1 MDVSIPSMSQ
11 QAHRPSGRMSAQ
23 VYELLKGRLVS
34 GEFAPESWIRV
45 ESLKVEYG
53 VSKQPIMDALRMLN
67 ADGLVE
73 IIPQVGCQV
82 ASYTATEIAD
92 FFSMF
97 GGIEGSIAAAAA
109 IRATREQLNEL
120 RRISD
125 QIAQLRDLTDSSQ
138 RSQAYLS
145 LNREFH
151 ATIYAMADSRIMTEL
166 SQRMHDLSDFLINTS
181 GVPGALS
188 GALNDRH
195 DDHERIIEALTQG
208 DAEMARS
215 LTHAHIATTAHITHH
230 E

>member
-1 MDVSIPSMSQ
+1 MDVSLPSMSQ

-109 IRATREQLNEL
+109 IRATREQLDEL
-120 RRISD
+120 RRISG
-125 QIAQLRDLTDSSQ
+125 QIAQLRSLTDSSQ

-208 DAEMARS
+208 DAESARA
-215 LTHAHIATTAHITHH
+215 LTHTHIATTAHITHH

>member
-1 MDVSIPSMSQ
+1 
-11 QAHRPSGRMSAQ
+11 MSAQ
-23 VYELLKGRLVS
+23 VYELLKARLVS

-45 ESLKVEYG
+45 ETLKGEYG

-82 ASYTATEIAD
+82 ASYTSVEIAD

-109 IRATREQLNEL
+109 VRATP
-120 RRISD
+120 
-125 QIAQLRDLTDSSQ
+125 AQLDDLRAISNQISNLRTKNDS
-138 RSQAYLS
+138 ANLTADYLS
-145 LNREFH
+145 LNRRFH
-151 ATIYAMADSRIMTEL
+151 ALIYSMANSRIMTEL

-181 GVPGALS
+181 GEHNALGS
-188 GALNDRH
+188 ALNDRH
-195 DDHERIIEALTQG
+195 DDHERIIEALAAG
-208 DAEMARS
+208 DAERARAITS
-215 LTHAHIATTAHITHH
+215 EHIATTAHITHH

>member
-1 MDVSIPSMSQ
+1 MSQ
-11 QAHRPSGRMSAQ
+11 STHRPAGRMSAQ
-23 VYELLKGRLVS
+23 VYERLKDRLVS

-45 ESLKVEYG
+45 ESLKGDYG

-82 ASYTATEIAD
+82 ASYTATEISD

-109 IRATREQLNEL
+109 LRATAPQLEVLRQISNE
-120 RRISD
+120 
-125 QIAQLRDLTDSSQ
+125 IAQLRTLTDSAQ
-138 RSQAYLS
+138 RSQAYLN
-145 LNREFH
+145 LNRQFH
-151 ATIYAMADSRIMTEL
+151 ATIYAMANSRIMTEL

-181 GVPGALS
+181 GAPGALS

-195 DDHERIIEALTQG
+195 NDHERIIDALAKG
-208 DAEMARS
+208 DAELARS
-215 LTHAHIATTAHITHH
+215 LTHAHIATTARITHH

>member
-1 MDVSIPSMSQ
+1 VDVSLPSMSQ

-109 IRATREQLNEL
+109 IRATREQLDEL
-120 RRISD
+120 RRISG
-125 QIAQLRDLTDSSQ
+125 QIAQLRSLTDSSQ

-208 DAEMARS
+208 DAESARA
-215 LTHAHIATTAHITHH
+215 LTHTHIATTAHITHH

>member
-1 MDVSIPSMSQ
+1 MSQ

-195 DDHERIIEALTQG
+195 DDHERI
-208 DAEMARS
+208 
-215 LTHAHIATTAHITHH
+215 TAI
-230 E
+230 

>member
-1 MDVSIPSMSQ
+1 MSIPSMSQ

-97 GGIEGSIAAAAA
+97 GGIEGSIASAAA

>member
-1 MDVSIPSMSQ
+1 MSQ

-208 DAEMARS
+208 DTEMARS

>member
-1 MDVSIPSMSQ
+1 MSIPSMSQ

-23 VYELLKGRLVS
+23 VYDLLKARLVS
-34 GEFAPESWIRV
+34 GEFAPQSWIRV
-45 ESLKVEYG
+45 ETLKGEYG

-82 ASYTATEIAD
+82 ASYNATEIAD

-109 IRATREQLNEL
+109 VRASSEQLDEL
-120 RRISD
+120 RRISEE
-125 QIAQLRDLTDSSQ
+125 IAALRTLTDGAQ
-138 RSQAYLS
+138 RAAAYLL
-145 LNREFH
+145 LNRQFH
-151 ATIYAMADSRIMTEL
+151 ATIYAMANSRIMTEL
-166 SQRMHDLSDFLINTS
+166 SQRMHDLSDFLINTT

-195 DDHERIIEALTQG
+195 NDHEHIIEALAAG
-208 DAEMARS
+208 DAERARS
-215 LTHAHIATTAHITHH
+215 LTHAHIATTAYITHH

>member
-1 MDVSIPSMSQ
+1 MSQ
-11 QAHRPSGRMSAQ
+11 QTHRPSGRMSAQ
-23 VYELLKGRLVS
+23 VYELLKARLVN

-45 ESLKVEYG
+45 ESLKGEYG

-82 ASYTATEIAD
+82 ASYTATEISD

-109 IRATREQLNEL
+109 VRATAPQLEVLRQISNE
-120 RRISD
+120 
-125 QIAQLRDLTDSSQ
+125 IAQLRTLTDSAQ
-138 RSQAYLS
+138 RSQDYLN
-145 LNREFH
+145 LNRQFH
-151 ATIYAMADSRIMTEL
+151 ATIYAMANSRIMTEL

-195 DDHERIIEALTQG
+195 DDHERIIEALAKG
-208 DAEMARS
+208 DAELARS

>member
-1 MDVSIPSMSQ
+1 
-11 QAHRPSGRMSAQ
+11 MSAQ

-109 IRATREQLNEL
+109 TRATREQLEEL
-120 RRISD
+120 RRISG

-138 RSQAYLS
+138 RSQTYLS

-151 ATIYAMADSRIMTEL
+151 ATIYAMANSRIMTEL

-181 GVPGALS
+181 GAPGALS

-208 DAEMARS
+208 DAESARA
-215 LTHAHIATTAHITHH
+215 LTHTHIATTAHITHH

>member
-1 MDVSIPSMSQ
+1 MSQ

-23 VYELLKGRLVS
+23 VYELLKARLVS
-34 GEFAPESWIRV
+34 GEFAPQSWIRV
-45 ESLKVEYG
+45 ETLKGEYG

-82 ASYTATEIAD
+82 ASYNATEIAD

-109 IRATREQLNEL
+109 VRATTEQLDEL
-120 RRISD
+120 RRISGE
-125 QIAQLRDLTDSSQ
+125 IAALRTLTDSAQ
-138 RSQAYLS
+138 RSQAYLG
-145 LNREFH
+145 LNRQFH
-151 ATIYAMADSRIMTEL
+151 ATIYAMANSRIMTEL
-166 SQRMHDLSDFLINTS
+166 SQRMHDLSDFLINTT

-195 DDHERIIEALTQG
+195 NDHEHIIEALAAG
-208 DAEMARS
+208 DAERARS
-215 LTHAHIATTAHITHH
+215 LTHAHIATTAYITHH

>member
-109 IRATREQLNEL
+109 IRATREQLNDL

>member
-1 MDVSIPSMSQ
+1 MTVSVPSVSQ

-23 VYELLKGRLVS
+23 VYELLKSRLVS
-34 GEFAPESWIRV
+34 GEFAPQSWIRV
-45 ESLKVEYG
+45 ETLKVEYG

-82 ASYTATEIAD
+82 ASYTALEIAD

-109 IRATREQLNEL
+109 IRATPDQLNEL
-120 RRISD
+120 RRISSE
-125 QIAQLRDLTDSSQ
+125 IAQLRALTDSAQ
-138 RSQAYLS
+138 RSQAYLH
-145 LNREFH
+145 LNRQFH
-151 ATIYAMADSRIMTEL
+151 ATIYAMANSRIMTEL

-181 GVPGALS
+181 GLPGALS

-195 DDHERIIEALTQG
+195 DDHEHIIDALAAG
-208 DAEMARS
+208 DADLARS
-215 LTHAHIATTAHITHH
+215 LTHEHIATTAHITHR